1 MKSRSVE
8 ENPVLM
14 KRDCSSL
21 LIIDVQTRLAPAIH
35 DGQRVVEHCIW
46 LAGVAERVGVP
57 VVVTE
62 HFPTKIGETVPELK
76 AATTGAHYVTKE
88 FFSAKADGCL
98 SGTAI
103 EERQQVVV
111 CGTEAHVCVLQTA
124 LDLCAAGKDVFVVAE
139 ASGSRLP
146 AHRELGF
153 ARMRQYGIEIVAHEM
168 VAFEWLEKG
177 GTDLF
182 RAVSRDFIR

>member
-1 MKSRSVE
+1 
-8 ENPVLM
+8 M

-35 DGQRVVEHCIW
+35 DSQRVVEHCIW
-46 LAGVAERVGVP
+46 LAGVAARVGVP

-62 HFPTKIGETVPELK
+62 HFPAKIGETVPELK
-76 AATTGAHYVTKE
+76 AATVDARYVTKE